1 MIDFIKVNYNKIE
14 KKRKNELKKKDDTIK
29 ELQAKLA
36 RGSSPRPTDRI
47 SPIRAGSPLSSPA
60 GDADVKKQNDLLKS
74 MAQTLNKDK

>member
-1 MIDFIKVNYNKIE
+1 MIDFIRVNYNKIE
-14 KKRKNELKKKDDTIK
+14 KNRKNELKKKDDTIR

-36 RGSSPRPTDRI
+36 VKTSPRPTDRL
-47 SPIRAGSPLSSPA
+47 SPIRAGSPTGPA